1 MFKPFSFI
9 ALLAFA
15 AGSFS
20 CSSTLYLVRH
30 AEKTAETQDPALTTA
45 GQERAETLARRLAH
59 KNIRAIWSTPYRR
72 TLLTAEP
79 LRAQSHLPVQ
89 TYRNLDSLATMLRAA
104 GKNALVVGHSNTT
117 PDLARKLGVS
127 PSMELIPDTTYNL
140 LFIVRIPRNPNGK
153 ARLKETTY

>member
-1 MFKPFSFI
+1 MFKPLCIIS
-9 ALLAFA
+9 LLAGL

-30 AEKTAETQDPALTTA
+30 AEKTAEAQDPGLTVA
-45 GQERAETLARRLAH
+45 GKERAETLARLLAP

-79 LRAQSHLPVQ
+79 LRAQTQLPVQ
-89 TYRNLDSLATMLRAA
+89 TYRNLDSLATALRTA

-127 PSMELIPDTTYNL
+127 PSMELIPDSTYNL
-140 LFIVRIPRNPNGK
+140 LFIVRIPRNPKGK
-153 ARLKETTY
+153 LRLMETTY